1 MIDLADR
8 LMHHSKKRYKERKA
22 ENITQ
27 IVLHHSATKP
37 NTLDGMRDVYAF
49 AEYHVRELGW
59 PGIGYHYVVAPDGT
73 IYKTQANTTVS
84 YHASGANAYS
94 LGVCMIGFF
103 DKGDVPKEQR
113 EAALKLIRELM
124 GAYNIPADKV
134 IGHREVP
141 APKSCPGTRVNMDTF
156 RKELN

>member
-1 MIDLADR
+1 MIDLVDR

-84 YHASGANAYS
+84 YHASGANTCS
-94 LGVCMIGFF
+94 LGVCMIGHF
-103 DKGDVPKEQR
+103 DKYPVP
-113 EAALKLIRELM
+113 EAQWKATVQLVKELM
-124 GAYNIPADKV
+124 KAYNIPADKV

-141 APKSCPGTRVNMDTF
+141 APKSCPGAKVSMDAF
-156 RKELN
+156 RKELK